1 MKGSVLM
8 NNRKS
13 GGTGLAILL
22 TVGIMLFIG
31 FCINSNKP
39 KCAMGGCNKE
49 RTADSKYSSFL

>member
-1 MKGSVLM
+1 M

-39 KCAMGGCNKE
+39 KRKKQIYMMLLCYQVIQCQI
-49 RTADSKYSSFL
+49 LH